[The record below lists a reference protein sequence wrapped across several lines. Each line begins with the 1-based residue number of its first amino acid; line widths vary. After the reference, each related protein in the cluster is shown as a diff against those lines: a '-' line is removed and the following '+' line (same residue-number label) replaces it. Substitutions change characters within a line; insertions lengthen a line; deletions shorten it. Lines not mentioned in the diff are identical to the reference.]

1 MIPGETLY
9 LAVRVTDASTGAAVT
24 GLTVGSFSNVTT
36 QGPNV
41 ITMAFSSAIEVGTN
55 GDYVLTA
62 TAPVTSGQLCIR
74 IFSSTRSVNPP
85 MYAGEIESNDF
96 DTIASAVVRP
106 TVSVIDPASQYAVQ
120 NLVMTAYRYTPLAI
134 VFSSATD
141 FSTWNN
147 FRFNVWDARRT
158 GSIYTLAVSTPSA
171 PVNGVSTFN
180 IVIPENAAFFSRIDS
195 VVTAGQTQLALV
207 YDLVGDEA
215 ATTSKSRTV
224 VAGAIN
230 LQANVGAA

>member
-9 LAVRVTDASTGAAVT
+9 LSVRVTDSSGAAVT

-36 QGPNV
+36 VGPNV
-41 ITMAFSSAIEVGTN
+41 VSMPFSAAVEVGTN
-55 GDYVLTA
+55 GDYILTA
-62 TAPVTSGQLCIR
+62 VAPASAGQICIR
-74 IFSSTRSVNPP
+74 IFSGSYIITPP
-85 MYAGEIESNDF
+85 IYAGEIESNDF
-96 DTIASAVVRP
+96 DTIASAVIRP
-106 TVSVIDPASQYAVQ
+106 TVSVVDPASQYAVQ

-134 VFSSATD
+134 VFSSTND

-158 GSIYTLAVSTPSA
+158 GSIYTLSVTTPSA
-171 PVNGVSTFN
+171 PVNGISTFN
-180 IVIPENAAFFSRIDS
+180 IVIPENAAFFSRIDA

-215 ATTSKSRTV
+215 ATASKSRTV
-224 VAGAIN
+224 VAGALT